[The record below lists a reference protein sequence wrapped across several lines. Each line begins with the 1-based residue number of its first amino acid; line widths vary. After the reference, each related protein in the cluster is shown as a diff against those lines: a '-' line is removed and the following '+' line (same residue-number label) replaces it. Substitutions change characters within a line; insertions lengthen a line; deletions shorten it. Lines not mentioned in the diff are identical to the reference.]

1 MSNNLGKE
9 VYYPP
14 KLNNYTGYNLEF
26 ENNILSLKKTTAD
39 NKIIKNNLIKIYN
52 KLNVKFII
60 LKDTNENKWQI
71 FFEKEKINYEF
82 EIDDF
87 SGETQLLLN
96 KKAE

>member
-1 MSNNLGKE
+1 M
-9 VYYPP
+9 
-14 KLNNYTGYNLEF
+14 
-26 ENNILSLKKTTAD
+26 
-39 NKIIKNNLIKIYN
+39 IKIYN